1 MLMGQV
7 PPPGQSD
14 GFGAKKKKKKKKYP
28 WEEKKEIPLEKK
40 KKRWVWGSAWL
51 LVISVGVTNMS

>member
-1 MLMGQV
+1 MGQV

-14 GFGAKKKKKKKKYP
+14 GFGAKKKKKKK
-28 WEEKKEIPLEKK
+28 IPLGRKKRNTPGKKK